1 MDALDRLAPPAADLL
16 ARVDDTL
23 VRCGAPPGHPVW
35 PLLRRLRAL
44 PGEAVAALAVAS
56 PAPLDATGAV
66 LRRFDEA
73 YSHAYAA
80 LPAEVEG
87 WRGVGAESFAAQWAA
102 LRAHLGEDLADRL
115 RDTMSFVEAVER
127 WVRDTRAALARTLA
141 VVLTS
146 AEAVAVRAAA
156 VPTAP
161 DASAASAVPS
171 DEGPATGPVAPD
183 VVRAA
188 AGIAAHVLRTLVEA
202 YDRGA
207 ALLDEWAPRL
217 DEVRYR
223 VPAQVSA
230 AGFEATTEVTF

>member
-23 VRCGAPPGHPVW
+23 VRCGAPPEHPVW

-44 PGEAVAALAVAS
+44 PGEAVAAIAAAS
-56 PAPLDATGAV
+56 PAPLGTTGAV
-66 LRRFDEA
+66 LRRLDEA
-73 YSHAYAA
+73 YAHAYAA

-102 LRAHLGEDLADRL
+102 LRTHLGEDLAERL
-115 RDTMSFVEAVER
+115 RGTRSFVEAVER
-127 WVRDTRAALARTLA
+127 WARDTRAALARTLA

-146 AEAVAVRAAA
+146 EEAVVVRAAA
-156 VPTAP
+156 APTAP
-161 DASAASAVPS
+161 EVPAVSS
-171 DEGPATGPVAPD
+171 DDGPAVGPVAPE

-217 DEVRYR
+217 DEVGYR
-223 VPAQVSA
+223 APAQVST
-230 AGFEATTEVTF
+230 GVETTTEVTF